1 MIHPYYTTSFV
12 DREMFA
18 YNANYQKQQE
28 EKKTAKQKLEAHL
41 AQPETRIGYAFA
53 FLNDFG
59 DEEESRVKCYN
70 KIAEW
75 SDKLDTSEAH
85 F

>member
-1 MIHPYYTTSFV
+1 MTRAIDHHLSIPENRIKYTF
-12 DREMFA
+12 
-18 YNANYQKQQE
+18 Q
-28 EKKTAKQKLEAHL
+28 
-41 AQPETRIGYAFA
+41 

-59 DEEESRVKCYN
+59 DDAETRKKCYD

-85 F
+85 Y